1 MRDILAAACLMIA
14 GCAGSTVTSAPA
26 RPGTAAA
33 SPTPIGTN
41 VPPPTE
47 PQAGKETPVASSV
60 APDECNVLVSHSGSS
75 NSACPDRSGALAA
88 LDLAL
93 AEVDATLRDLAL
105 ARLDNCA
112 EVQAGL
118 TLALRAE
125 FAPVACGDVLVADYA
140 VKNSAK
146 LLPALRDA
154 LLGLKLAAQL
164 TRLVRAPPQVEPPFT
179 KARIGEFT
187 RGVMSNWATLQANA
201 ISDLALQGSRLSGY
215 GKGIVAVEAG
225 MADMRFVEVFR
236 KVPLPTEYAG
246 DAELT
251 DVYYSALDQGLE
263 PRKTRGRDAALVG
276 LRVLAEIGVL
286 HDPRVQRA
294 RSLLSELYNGR
305 RINALDG
312 LLLTSLPEPVLTNER
327 LRLAA
332 KLPTFYAPY
341 VLGVVDPSETGLLRA
356 LLERGLP
363 VSMRDKLDRSVLTPE
378 IRTLYA
384 RGLFELGR
392 TYWRASELGLARSMA
407 FTREP
412 IAPANKLVAA
422 LSSSLEKG
430 PKDAAAMML
439 SGPVVAELGN
449 TVELEALG
457 NTRDG
462 VAAMAIYDAAF
473 IRELAASTNSNS
485 QYFQDLASRYA
496 RAARMLTDPGQK
508 KVASDRAKADAE
520 IAKKLH

>member
-1 MRDILAAACLMIA
+1 MRYVLVTACLLIA
-14 GCAGSTVTSAPA
+14 GCAGSAVTGVPA
-26 RPGTAAA
+26 RSSREGTGPAP
-33 SPTPIGTN
+33 SGT
-41 VPPPTE
+41 VAPPTIA
-47 PQAGKETPVASSV
+47 PQSVKAKPATPSV
-60 APDECNVLVSHSGSS
+60 APDECKAFVEHSGLS
-75 NSACPDRSGALAA
+75 NSSCPDKSGAPIA
-88 LDLAL
+88 LDHAL
-93 AEVDATLRDLAL
+93 GEEDAL
-105 ARLDNCA
+105 ARDSALAQLDGCA
-112 EVQAGL
+112 DIEAGVS
-118 TLALRAE
+118 LALRAE
-125 FAPVACGDVLVADYA
+125 LAPLECADVLVANYTE
-140 VKNSAK
+140 KNRAK
-146 LLPALRDA
+146 LLPTMRDT

-164 TRLVRAPPQVEPPFT
+164 TRLVRTPPEVEPPFT

-201 ISDLALQGSRLSGY
+201 ISDLALQGSRLNGY

-312 LLLTSLPEPVLTNER
+312 LLLPPLTDPVLTNER

-332 KLPTFYAPY
+332 KLPTFYVPY
-341 VLGVVDPSETGLLRA
+341 VLGAIDPSEMGLLRA

-363 VSMRDKLDRSVLTPE
+363 VSMRDKLDRSVLTSE

-392 TYWRASELGLARSMA
+392 TYWRASDLALARTIA
-407 FTREP
+407 TTREP
-412 IAPANKLVAA
+412 IAPANRLIAA
-422 LSSSLEKG
+422 LGSSLEKG
-430 PKDAAAMML
+430 PRDATAMML
-439 SGPVVAELGN
+439 GGPVVAELGK
-449 TVELEALG
+449 TTELEALG
-457 NTRDG
+457 KTRDS
-462 VAAMAIYDAAF
+462 VAAMAVYDAAF

-485 QYFQDLASRYA
+485 QFFGDLATRYA
-496 RAARMLTDPGQK
+496 LAAKLLTDPAEK
-508 KVASDRAKADAE
+508 KLALDRAKAAADT
-520 IAKKLH
+520 AKKLH